1 MLGALMFVSKL
12 IMELLPNIH
21 LIGMLTVVYTV
32 VFRRKALVP
41 IYVFVLLTGVYA
53 GFASWWVPYIYVW
66 TVLWGAVMLLPK
78 NMTRGVSAIVYP
90 LIAALHGLAFGTLYA
105 PVQALLF
112 GLDFSGMVAWIL
124 AGLPFDL
131 IHAVGNLVAGLLT
144 VPLSELLKR
153 LSRGRIS
160 S

>member
-21 LIGMLTVVYTV
+21 LIGTLTVVYTV

-131 IHAVGNLVAGLLT
+131 IHAAGNLVAGLLT